1 MVTNPLFV
9 RVFLYLQMIGLEICN
24 GFSKSCLCFQR
35 IKMKRSL
42 TRRLMT
48 GSAVDSPDHV
58 FVSSITS
65 VLPLKLYEKH
75 LRI

>member
-42 TRRLMT
+42 YQRRIIEWT
-48 GSAVDSPDHV
+48 VDCLGHA
-58 FVSSITS
+58 FV
-65 VLPLKLYEKH
+65 E
-75 LRI
+75 